1 MTKLQDAINTAWNEA
16 EEIHSGL
23 NEMTDEEVIETREA
37 LKQRAYNVMWELTAY
52 AEGAMEEEE

>member
-16 EEIHSGL
+16 EELHSGL
-23 NEMTDEEVIETREA
+23 EEMTDEEVIETREA
-37 LKQRAYNVMWELTAY
+37 LKQRAYNVMWALNEY